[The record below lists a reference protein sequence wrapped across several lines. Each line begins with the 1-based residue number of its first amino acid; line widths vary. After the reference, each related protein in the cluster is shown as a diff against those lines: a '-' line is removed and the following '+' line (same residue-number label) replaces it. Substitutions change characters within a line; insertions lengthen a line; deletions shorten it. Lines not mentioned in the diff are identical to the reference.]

1 MTIPGRRVLNL
12 AGFLV
17 CAGMIGFAMYAQY
30 VLLLDPC
37 PLCILQR
44 IAVIAVGAIFL
55 LMALHDPNAWGRRV
69 YAVLLGI
76 AALAGVGVAGWHV
89 RLQHL
94 PPAEVPACGPGLN
107 YMLENFPLGDAL
119 RMIFEGSGE
128 CAAVAWKFLGLSMPA
143 WVLISIVGLGAF
155 GLWNGLRR
163 VHTSL

>member
-76 AALAGVGVAGWHV
+76 AALAGVGFQV
-89 RLQHL
+89 
-94 PPAEVPACGPGLN
+94 
-107 YMLENFPLGDAL
+107 
-119 RMIFEGSGE
+119 
-128 CAAVAWKFLGLSMPA
+128 
-143 WVLISIVGLGAF
+143 
-155 GLWNGLRR
+155 
-163 VHTSL
+163 